1 MLILFQFLYLLA
13 LVIWVGAIV
22 FFSFCAAPSVFKV
35 LEREKA
41 GEVIGDIFPKYWLLG
56 YVCGVVGSLSLIFI
70 GISGGGFYAG
80 RFVLFVAMTALGFY
94 SGLVVGK
101 KARAVKAEV
110 YAATGEAEKER
121 LRSVFKK
128 IHAKSAILNMIILA
142 FGLVIVYLTAIT
154 L

>member
-1 MLILFQFLYLLA
+1 MLILFQVLYLLA
-13 LVIWVGAIV
+13 LVVWVGAIV

-56 YVCGVVGSLSLIFI
+56 YVCGVVGSLSLVLI

-101 KARAVKAEV
+101 KAREIKADM
-110 YAATGEAEKER
+110 YADKDDGEKER
-121 LRSVFKK
+121 LRSAFKK
-128 IHAKSAILNMIILA
+128 IHAKSAILNMVILA